1 MPVQKNSGQASVA
14 ADPKTRILVVD
25 DTPQNVR
32 LLEAILIP
40 RGYAVVGAAS
50 GQQALDLVAEM
61 QPDLVLLDIMMP
73 GMDGH
78 EVCRQLRADPATALL
93 PIVMVTASGDQNKV
107 KALESGA
114 DDFIPKPVNQAEL
127 LARVRSLLR
136 IKAYHDTIQRQAAEL
151 SEWSRTLEER
161 VQEQLT
167 RLERA
172 DRLKQF
178 LPIQLAEQI
187 VSTGDDSLLAGC

>member
-1 MPVQKNSGQASVA
+1 
-14 ADPKTRILVVD
+14 
-25 DTPQNVR
+25 
-32 LLEAILIP
+32 
-40 RGYAVVGAAS
+40 
-50 GQQALDLVAEM
+50 
-61 QPDLVLLDIMMP
+61 
-73 GMDGH
+73 
-78 EVCRQLRADPATALL
+78 
-93 PIVMVTASGDQNKV
+93 V
-107 KALESGA
+107 K
-114 DDFIPKPVNQAEL
+114 
-127 LARVRSLLR
+127 R
-136 IKAYHDTIQRQAAEL
+136 YHDTIQRQAAEL